1 MRRAALAGNTRR
13 LRWGDAA
20 PDPFFVFIFLLLRC
34 AGPDP
39 LIRWQSEVVF
49 LSAHAVLKDV
59 VFRYVLSS
67 STTRPR
73 GAKWDAGH
81 RRFFPEAWKRQ
92 HRSDTERG
100 GSETPTLD
108 FLFFFWPLMY
118 PPKKIRK
125 AHMADT
131 AAAVVELTEVSELCF
146 QDLFEA
152 SAALAT
158 HLSRSTQVGARPTGQ
173 LAIWS
178 AAPSAIWPRK
188 SRFGCRA
195 HGSIDKLAE
204 LHLDAA
210 RSAVGCVS
218 CMHVH
223 LRRSNSRLQTSSHR
237 VCSAVTASSQH
248 FRPSLPLAAAVLLG

>member
-1 MRRAALAGNTRR
+1 MCSHPRQQGRGVQSGTLVIAASFQRHGKGSIDRTRKEAEAR
-13 LRWGDAA
+13 LRPW
-20 PDPFFVFIFLLLRC
+20 I
-34 AGPDP
+34 
-39 LIRWQSEVVF
+39 
-49 LSAHAVLKDV
+49 
-59 VFRYVLSS
+59 SS
-67 STTRPR
+67 
-73 GAKWDAGH
+73 
-81 RRFFPEAWKRQ
+81 
-92 HRSDTERG
+92 
-100 GSETPTLD
+100 
-108 FLFFFWPLMY
+108 FFFWPLMY
-118 PPKKIRK
+118 PPKKFRK

-131 AAAVVELTEVSELCF
+131 AAAVVELTEGSELCF

-152 SAALAT
+152 FAALAT